1 MKKIVLISCVSKKKD
16 YPTKAENIYESTLFK
31 YSLEYAKS
39 LKPDEIYILSAY
51 HGLLELDKKIEP
63 YDKTLNKMGVQ
74 EKREWSDRVLKQM
87 ISEGLDLKKDKFIIL
102 AGNNYRKYI
111 VPHLNNYDIP
121 MEGLRI
127 GEQLSFL
134 KKRVE

>member
-16 YPTKAENIYESTLFK
+16 YPTEAENIYESALFK
-31 YSLEYAKS
+31 YSLGYAKS
-39 LKPDEIYILSAY
+39 LKPDDIYILSAH

-63 YDKTLNKMGVQ
+63 YEKTLNKMGVR
-74 EKREWSDRVLKQM
+74 ERREWSERVLKQM
-87 ISEGLDLKKDKFIIL
+87 ISKGLDLEKDKFVIL
-102 AGNNYRKYI
+102 AGNSYREYLVQHI
-111 VPHLNNYDIP
+111 NNYEVP

-134 KKRVE
+134 KKRVK